1 MIINGLGLN
10 IDTDTWLD
18 VCNREREEK
27 EKVIYTQQ
35 REELVK
41 GLNELRDNVL
51 KMIEDNKFLPEIEQL
66 NRVDFVLDVDR
77 QRDMKQKQE
86 ESVKAKERKIHL
98 SNLAKLFLTEQ
109 LKDTCWE
116 TMTVSIVGIH
126 LLNLVRL

>member
-1 MIINGLGLN
+1 MNGLGLT
-10 IDTDTWLD
+10 IDMDTWLD

-126 LLNLVRL
+126 LLNLIRL